1 MKYIILLIAL
11 LLVLLIPYSV
21 FSQKVIE
28 QLPALVQDGTYT
40 VKEEVFIQSVD
51 DEINQRHRFR
61 KIRTLTLEK
70 KQLEVNTDSLVRK
83 LALLE
88 TERDSLYTII
98 NDELILA
105 NDTIKERVVY
115 LDKTIAKIFTEYK
128 ALRRKNT
135 KLRKKIFVSAVGN
148 VILVAI
154 IIIL

>member
-70 KQLEVNTDSLVRK
+70 KQLEVNTDSLVRR
-83 LALLE
+83 LVLLE

-135 KLRKKIFVSAVGN
+135 KLKKKIFVSAVGN

>member
-1 MKYIILLIAL
+1 M
-11 LLVLLIPYSV
+11 

-70 KQLEVNTDSLVRK
+70 KQLEVNTDSLVRR
-83 LALLE
+83 LVLLE

-135 KLRKKIFVSAVGN
+135 KLKKKIFVSAVGN